1 MESYLDNSNSK
12 PWIKVLEITDNGGD
26 MLVVLKVFT
35 AQIAVDQKIIWFQIQ
50 DSVTFRANNVVLN
63 FKNQSNKEIEQSVK
77 R

>member
-35 AQIAVDQKIIWFQIQ
+35 AQIAVDQKIIWF
-50 DSVTFRANNVVLN
+50 
-63 FKNQSNKEIEQSVK
+63 
-77 R
+77 

>member
-63 FKNQSNKEIEQSVK
+63 FKNQSIKEIEQSVK